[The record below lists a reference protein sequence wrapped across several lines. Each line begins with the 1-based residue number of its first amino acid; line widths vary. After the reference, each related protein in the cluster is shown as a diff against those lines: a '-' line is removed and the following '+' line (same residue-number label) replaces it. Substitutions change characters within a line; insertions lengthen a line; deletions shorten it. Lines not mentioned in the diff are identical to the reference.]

1 MIRNIGP
8 SAERFLV
15 DLGRIHDAAE
25 RAQREVSSGVRV
37 ASSVDA
43 PDQISGILQL
53 RASIERNV
61 QIRANLSR
69 VKSEVDTAESAIELA
84 VRITES
90 ARVLA
95 SQGAGT
101 TETQQ
106 TRAILAEEARGL
118 LEQLV
123 EVSRTRVEQRYIFSG
138 DRDQDPPYEIDPTAP
153 NGVSRN
159 FAMRASRQVEH
170 PTGTGFTAGKTA
182 EEIFDRRNPDD
193 TIAPENVFAAVC
205 GLSAALENN
214 DQAGIESSLAS
225 LRAAGDY
232 LNIQLSFYGNVQRKI
247 TEGRDTAARLE
258 SRLKVE
264 LSDMRDADLT
274 ASILDLQQAATHE
287 QAALSA
293 RANLPA
299 TSLFDFLD

>member
-25 RAQREVSSGVRV
+25 RAQREISSGVRV

-69 VKSEVDTAESAIELA
+69 IKSEVDTAESAIDLA
-84 VRITES
+84 VRITERAGFSHHKGPARRRHNKPCDPGGRS
-90 ARVLA
+90 AGA
-95 SQGAGT
+95 SRAACRSEPHARRT
-101 TETQQ
+101 T
-106 TRAILAEEARGL
+106 IHL
-118 LEQLV
+118 
-123 EVSRTRVEQRYIFSG
+123 QR
-138 DRDQDPPYEIDPTAP
+138 RPDQEPPYQIDPSAP
-153 NGVSRN
+153 NGVIRN
-159 FAMRASRQVEH
+159 FAMRASREVEH
-170 PTGTGFTAGKTA
+170 PTGPPFTVGKTA

-193 TIAPENVFAAVC
+193 TIASENVFAAVN
-205 GLSAALENN
+205 GLGAALENN

-247 TEGRDTAARLE
+247 AEGGDTAARLE

-264 LSDMRDADLT
+264 LSGIRDADLT

-299 TSLFDFLD
+299 SSLFDFLD